1 MEMIAYCGLDCSK
14 CDAYKA
20 MATNDNALR
29 EKTAKLWSE
38 LNGVT
43 ILPEHINCEGCKQDG
58 IKTVFCESLCQ
69 IRQCAMQKGV
79 KTCGYCD
86 MFEGCKTVG
95 AIVSGN
101 EEALNNLK
109 KTDI

>member
-1 MEMIAYCGLDCSK
+1 
-14 CDAYKA
+14 
-20 MATNDNALR
+20 
-29 EKTAKLWSE
+29 
-38 LNGVT
+38 
-43 ILPEHINCEGCKQDG
+43 
-58 IKTVFCESLCQ
+58 
-69 IRQCAMQKGV
+69 MQKGV